1 MAKHSVPLSKRQR
14 DFDQLAPFS
23 LDIKSFNEMYHI
35 RLTAPTGHE
44 INYYPTS
51 EKWQRM
57 NRWYKGLGDL
67 IEYLNE
73 IS

>member
-14 DFDQLAPFS
+14 DFDQLAAFS
-23 LDIKSFNEMYHI
+23 LDIKSFNDLYHI

-57 NRWYKGLGDL
+57 NRWYKGFGEL